1 MGQTLATEQVIAF
14 GRRGGLYWRMVKKFS
29 HSSLG
34 TFRNCPRQFKFQYID
49 KVAIPRRV
57 FAHLQLGT
65 IVHRQ
70 LAWLYRAS
78 SDGVEI
84 AGDELLRR
92 SDEDWAKLDPAALE
106 VSGEY
111 LGVDDYVENGRRML
125 RTFYERYR
133 PFRSGALIGVE
144 MGIDFTLPE
153 TPFVFRSI
161 VDRALKL
168 DNGVLEIAD
177 YKTGGGNLP
186 AADDPAFRTQM
197 GLYQLAMQTKHPQFR
212 EIELVQY
219 WLKHDEEVRTRLRPD
234 ELDELI
240 YQLKDEV
247 LATRLAEQ
255 LDDWPTKESTLCNYC
270 DYFKLCPAKRHRLML
285 ETESDSDKTTAL
297 AASEL
302 ADRYITV
309 HEKSAQLKAEEEAL
323 KEDLKRVA
331 RDLAVEKLTGRQ
343 GDVLVKLG
351 SDQKLPTKS
360 ADPKAFAEVT
370 NLIRQWGPDY
380 EAFFKLDGDAVMKE
394 LYQKG
399 RLDDAQRKALDEF
412 VVVKDRSRITV
423 RRRDAAD
430 DDED

>member
-1 MGQTLATEQVIAF
+1 
-14 GRRGGLYWRMVKKFS
+14 MVKKFS

-34 TFRNCPRQFKFQYID
+34 TFRNCPRQFKFQYIE
-49 KVAIPRRV
+49 KVATPRRV

-70 LAWLYRAS
+70 LAWLYRVS
-78 SDGVEI
+78 SDGVEV
-84 AGDELLRR
+84 ARDELLRR
-92 SDEDWAKLDPAALE
+92 YDDDWGKLDPTVLE

-111 LGVDDYVENGRRML
+111 LAVDDYIENGRKML
-125 RTFYERYR
+125 RTFYERYH
-133 PFRSGALIGVE
+133 PFRPGVLIGAE
-144 MGIDFTLPE
+144 MGIDFTLPD

-186 AADDPAFRTQM
+186 AAGDPAFRTQM
-197 GLYQLAMQTKHPQFR
+197 GLYQLAMQAKHPQFR

-219 WLKHDEEVRTRLRPD
+219 WLKHDEEVRTRLRPE
-234 ELDELI
+234 ELDELTL
-240 YQLKDEV
+240 QLKDEV

-255 LDDWPTKESTLCNYC
+255 LDDWPTKESTLCNFC

-285 ETESDSDKTTAL
+285 EAESDADKTSVLTA
-297 AASEL
+297 AEL
-302 ADRYITV
+302 ADRYIEV
-309 HEKSAQLKAEEEAL
+309 HEQSTQLKAEEEAL
-323 KEDLKRVA
+323 KEDLKKAA
-331 RDLAVEKLTGRQ
+331 RDLAVDKLSGRH

-360 ADPKAFAEVT
+360 ANPKAFAEVT
-370 NLIRQWGPDY
+370 NLVRQWGHDY

-399 RLDDAQRKALDEF
+399 RLDDAQREALDKY

-423 RRRDAAD
+423 RRRDTAD